1 MFTLETYQLKEIKT
15 YCQSNCKSIIN
26 EQNKKDIEK
35 SRGQYKGFTYGIK
48 TINYLLSQVNLRT
61 KKTELYRHFKEQHQV
76 VLFSKYKDN
85 DFNEGVKESLY
96 KIMNYVSAL
105 EKK

>member
-1 MFTLETYQLKEIKT
+1 MNSLKTYQLKEIKT
-15 YCQSNCKSIIN
+15 YCQTNCQNIIN
-26 EQNKKDIEK
+26 EENKKDIEK

-48 TINYLLSQVNLRT
+48 SINYLLSQVNLRT

-76 VLFSKYKDN
+76 VLSSRYKDN

-96 KIMNYVSAL
+96 KIMNFVSAI
-105 EKK
+105 E